1 MKAVLLSLLS
11 SLSLALAGGDPA
23 VTIKAV
29 AVLKGAKAGGT
40 VTFEQVVSGPGA
52 GPTKIT
58 YALTGS
64 DAGAQRGFHIHQ
76 SGDLRDGCASTLG
89 HYNPFGKDH
98 GAPADRTR
106 HVGDLGN
113 VQTDAAG
120 NANGSI
126 TDKWVQLSGKFSV
139 IGRAVVL
146 HAGTDDLG
154 KAASADSKKTGNA
167 GGRAACGVIG
177 LA

>member
-1 MKAVLLSLLS
+1 MKTSAILLSLLG
-11 SLSLALAGGDPA
+11 LALAGENPI
-23 VTIKAV
+23 VTVKAV

-40 VTFEQVVSGPGA
+40 VTFEQIVSGPGA

-64 DAGAQRGFHIHQ
+64 DAGAKRGFHIHA

-89 HYNPFGKDH
+89 HYNPFGSDH
-98 GAPADRTR
+98 GAPTDKAR

-113 VQTDAAG
+113 VVTDAAG
-120 NANGSI
+120 NAKGTI
-126 TDKWVQLSGKFSV
+126 TDSLVQLHGEHSV
-139 IGRAVVL
+139 LGRAVVL

-154 KAASADSKKTGNA
+154 KTASADSKKTGNA

-177 LA
+177 LL